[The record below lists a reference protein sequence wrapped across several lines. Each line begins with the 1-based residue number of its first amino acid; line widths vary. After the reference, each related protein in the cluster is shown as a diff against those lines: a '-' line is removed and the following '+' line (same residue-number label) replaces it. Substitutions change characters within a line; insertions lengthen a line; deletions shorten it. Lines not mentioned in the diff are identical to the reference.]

1 MNNQF
6 LSILEKRRSIYSL
19 GNNVT
24 LAKDYISELINHAV
38 KLTPSA
44 FHSQSTRVVVLFGDH
59 HLRHWALVKHE
70 LGKLL
75 TASELDSSASKI
87 DACFASGFGTVLF
100 FEDTDVIKE
109 LEQAY
114 PLYADN
120 FEKWSEQANGMAQLT
135 VWTALAEEN
144 LGATLQHYNPLIDT
158 AVANEWQLPE
168 SWKLIAQMPFG
179 TIENQPDDKEFISDL
194 QRQLVFE

>member
-19 GNNVT
+19 GSNVT

-44 FHSQSTRVVVLFGDH
+44 FHSQSTRVVVLFGNH
-59 HLRHWALVKHE
+59 HLRLWTLVKHE
-70 LGKLL
+70 LAKLL
-75 TASELDSSASKI
+75 TPSELDITVSKI
-87 DACFASGFGTVLF
+87 DVCFSSGFGTVLF
-100 FEDTDVIKE
+100 FEEIDVIKE

-158 AVANEWQLPE
+158 AISDEWQLPK

-179 TIENQPDDKEFISDL
+179 TIEKSPDDKEFISDQ
-194 QRQLVFE
+194 QRQIVFE

>member
-6 LSILEKRRSIYSL
+6 LSMLEKRRSIYSL

-24 LAKDYISELINHAV
+24 LAKDYISELIDNAV
-38 KLTPSA
+38 KFTPSA

-59 HLRHWALVKHE
+59 HLRHWALVKQE

-75 TASELDSSASKI
+75 TPNELDSSASKI
-87 DACFASGFGTVLF
+87 DGCFASGFGTVLF
-100 FEDTDVIKE
+100 FEDTEVIKA
-109 LEQAY
+109 LEKAH

-120 FEKWSEQANGMAQLT
+120 FETWSEQTSGMAQLS

-158 AVANEWQLPE
+158 AVADEWKLPE

-179 TIENQPDDKEFISDL
+179 TIENIPAAKTFISSP
-194 QRQLVFE
+194 QRTLVFE

>member
-19 GNNVT
+19 GSNVT

-44 FHSQSTRVVVLFGDH
+44 FHSQSTRVVVLFGNH
-59 HLRHWALVKHE
+59 HLRLWTLVKHE
-70 LGKLL
+70 LAKLL
-75 TASELDSSASKI
+75 TPSELDISVSKI
-87 DACFASGFGTVLF
+87 DVCFSSGFGTVLF
-100 FEDTDVIKE
+100 FEEIDVIKE

-114 PLYADN
+114 PLYADS

-158 AVANEWQLPE
+158 AISDEWQLPK

-179 TIENQPDDKEFISDL
+179 TIEKSPDDKEFISDQ
-194 QRQLVFE
+194 QRQIVFE